1 MSDRPQ
7 PMNTRGPTILLLL
20 AALSGCTVGP
30 DFTSPRP
37 PMSDGYSGLSLAGG
51 PGAISRAVPGPTDVS
66 RWWRSLNDEA
76 LTSLIE
82 RATVDNLAVQQA
94 FARIRQARASLR
106 IAGAAGLP
114 TLDATGSADRSRSRS
129 NSIARTDNFFRA
141 GFDASWELDVF
152 GGIARSVEAADESL
166 LASVEDRRAVQAS
179 LAAEVAT
186 TYIELRAL
194 QRRLALARKNLALQE
209 DTASLTSER
218 FEAGFVGS
226 LDLANARALVAS
238 TASRLPSLEADIR
251 TRIYA
256 LSVLIATPPET
267 LLAELS
273 PDAPLPSPPAA
284 VPVGLPSE
292 LLLRRPD
299 IRRAEATL
307 AAQSARIGVAVAD
320 LYPRFSLTGSF
331 GLQGPEVSSLG
342 SLAQR
347 YWSIGPSVRWNV
359 FDAGRIRGNIDLQRA
374 LFDEQLAGYKQ
385 TVLTALQDVESSL
398 VGFAQEQH
406 RRLTLIDSVRA
417 NTDAVSIANELYIGG
432 RTDFLNVL
440 SAQGRLLDAEDALVV
455 SEQAITANL
464 VALYKALGGG
474 WNPDDAATPLSGT
487 EPLTPATPPLTSPQA
502 PEPR

>member
-1 MSDRPQ
+1 MT
-7 PMNTRGPTILLLL
+7 TRRASILVLL

-30 DFTSPRP
+30 DFAAPRP
-37 PMSDGYSGLSLAGG
+37 AVPDGFVGLSLAGA
-51 PGAISRAVPGPTDVS
+51 PGSVSSAVPGPVDVS
-66 RWWRSLNDEA
+66 WWWRTLDDPV

-82 RATVDNLAVQQA
+82 RAAVDNLIVQQA
-94 FARIRQARASLR
+94 FARIRQARAGLR

-114 TLDATGSADRSRSRS
+114 TVDAIGSADRSRSRS
-129 NSIARTDNFFRA
+129 GASARTDNFFRA
-141 GFDASWELDVF
+141 GFDAAWEIDVF
-152 GGIARSVEAADESL
+152 GGVRRSLEAADENL

-186 TYIELRAL
+186 TYIDLRAL

-238 TASRLPSLEADIR
+238 TASRLPSLESDIR
-251 TRIYA
+251 ARIYA
-256 LSVLIATPPET
+256 LSVLVAAPPQT
-267 LLAELS
+267 LLGELS
-273 PDAPLPSPPAA
+273 ADAPLPVPPRA

-299 IRRAEATL
+299 IRRAEAAL
-307 AAQSARIGVAVAD
+307 AAQNARIGVAVAD

-359 FDAGRIRGNIDLQRA
+359 FDAGRIRGNIELQRA
-374 LFDEQLAGYKQ
+374 LLDEQLAGYKQ
-385 TVLTALQDVESSL
+385 AVLTALQEVEVSL
-398 VGFAQEQH
+398 VAFAQEQQ
-406 RRLTLIDSVRA
+406 RRLRLIDSVRA

-440 SAQGRLLDAEDALVV
+440 SAQGRLLDAEDALVQ
-455 SEQAITANL
+455 SEQGISANL
-464 VALYKALGGG
+464 VSLYKALGGG
-474 WNPDDAATPLSGT
+474 WNPDDAATPMRDPAPVS
-487 EPLTPATPPLTSPQA
+487 ATPGPA
-502 PEPR
+502 PR